1 MLGMTEDDFPDS
13 VCWVW
18 RQNWKAFSVF
28 ADLQTQWRM
37 GMGGPIGLDYN
48 ALPVVFRMN
57 GVARN
62 DQPELF
68 ECLRVM
74 ESEALSLMHR
84 KE

>member
-1 MLGMTEDDFPDS
+1 
-13 VCWVW
+13 
-18 RQNWKAFSVF
+18 
-28 ADLQTQWRM
+28 
-37 GMGGPIGLDYN
+37 MGGPIGLDYN